1 MVDDSESSL
10 PVDRSG
16 DMPAD
21 GRGPALVR
29 GTDAALAAIAAVR
42 AEEGPLMFVQSA
54 GCCGG
59 TVPMCYPLG
68 EFLLGE
74 ADLLLGEV
82 DDCPFYIDAAHYR
95 AWGEPIMILDVGPG
109 EPEGFSL
116 PAGEGLTFMSRAEV
130 LDDPEEEP
138 YDPWAGEGVE
148 YTFDGEDDGLTGTWE
163 EKDTRADP

>member
-1 MVDDSESSL
+1 MVDDSAASL
-10 PVDRSG
+10 PADRSG
-16 DMPAD
+16 DVPAG

-29 GTDAALAAIAAVR
+29 RTDAALAAIAAVR

-82 DDCPFYIDAAHYR
+82 DGSPFYIDAAHYR

-116 PAGEGLTFMSRAEV
+116 PAGDGLTFMSRAEV
-130 LDDPEEEP
+130 LDDPREEP
-138 YDPWAGEGVE
+138 FDPWAGEGVD
-148 YTFDGEDDGLTGTWE
+148 YTFDDEEDRDEGDDE
-163 EKDTRADP
+163 EK